1 MNIQCNH
8 LIEARRPDM
17 TVVNKVE
24 RHCIITETD
33 VPSNNWVKEKE
44 KLEKYQNLQRESRR
58 FEICE
63 V

>member
-1 MNIQCNH
+1 
-8 LIEARRPDM
+8 M